1 MAPKSSRE
9 ESAAQTQK
17 HENGGCCRE
26 DWRVKLAGI
35 TAGGI
40 STFSNVFIIITM
52 TKREES
58 TSELRV
64 CGSSLI
70 YFSHVLHSS

>member
-17 HENGGCCRE
+17 HKNGGCCRE
-26 DWRVKLAGI
+26 DCRGNSAGI

-40 STFSNVFIIITM
+40 STFSNILIIITM
-52 TKREES
+52 IKGE
-58 TSELRV
+58 
-64 CGSSLI
+64 
-70 YFSHVLHSS
+70 